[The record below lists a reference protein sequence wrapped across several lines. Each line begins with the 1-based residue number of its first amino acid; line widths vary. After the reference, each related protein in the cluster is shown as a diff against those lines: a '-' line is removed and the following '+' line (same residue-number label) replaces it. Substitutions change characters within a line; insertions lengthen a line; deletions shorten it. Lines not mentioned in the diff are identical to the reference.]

1 MKKYLIILISVF
13 FFNNIS
19 LADKYNGRGEI
30 ILNDMFVDYF
40 IQYVQ
45 HQNDQS
51 PMIFLFAISES
62 GELLYPSYWF
72 CPGGNCRS
80 PDKPRFKKRCELDA
94 KKYAPGEK
102 YVECF
107 IFAKKR
113 TIVWD
118 NDINPM
124 TRKESKISSKWSR
137 SQVIEKLTE
146 LGFYDGESMY
156 IEKKERKTTNEN
168 TSNDSNTISLSEQ
181 IQKLNKLYQDGII
194 TKEEFKKAKKKILN

>member
-40 IQYVQ
+40 IKYVQ

-107 IFAKKR
+107 IFARKR

-124 TRKESKISSKWSR
+124 TRKESKISSRWSR
-137 SQVIEKLTE
+137 SQVVEKLTE
-146 LGFYDGESMY
+146 LGFYDGES
-156 IEKKERKTTNEN
+156 INEN
-168 TSNDSNTISLSEQ
+168 TSNDSKYIKKTKATKKNISEQ
-181 IQKLNKLYQDGII
+181 IQKLNKLYEDGII

>member
-30 ILNDMFVDYF
+30 ILNDIFVDVF
-40 IQYVQ
+40 MQYVQ
-45 HQNDQS
+45 KKNNQS
-51 PMIFLFAISES
+51 PMIFLLAISES
-62 GELLYPSYWF
+62 GELLYPNYWF
-72 CPGGNCRS
+72 CPEGNCRAL
-80 PDKPRFKKRCELDA
+80 DKPRFKKRCELDA

-107 IFAKKR
+107 IFARKR

-124 TRKESKISSKWSR
+124 TRKESKISSRWSR
-137 SQVIEKLTE
+137 SQVVEKLTE
-146 LGFYDGESMY
+146 LGFYDGES
-156 IEKKERKTTNEN
+156 INEN
-168 TSNDSNTISLSEQ
+168 TSNDSKYIKKTKATKKNISEQ
-181 IQKLNKLYQDGII
+181 IQKLNKLYEDGII

>member
-62 GELLYPSYWF
+62 GELLTQ
-72 CPGGNCRS
+72 N
-80 PDKPRFKKRCELDA
+80 
-94 KKYAPGEK
+94 
-102 YVECF
+102 
-107 IFAKKR
+107 
-113 TIVWD
+113 
-118 NDINPM
+118 N
-124 TRKESKISSKWSR
+124 
-137 SQVIEKLTE
+137 
-146 LGFYDGESMY
+146 GFD
-156 IEKKERKTTNEN
+156 
-168 TSNDSNTISLSEQ
+168 
-181 IQKLNKLYQDGII
+181 
-194 TKEEFKKAKKKILN
+194 KEENCKIKK

>member
-1 MKKYLIILISVF
+1 MKKFLTILILVF

-40 IQYVQ
+40 MQYVQ

-72 CPGGNCRS
+72 CPEGNCRS

-94 KKYAPGEK
+94 KKYAPGE
-102 YVECF
+102 
-107 IFAKKR
+107 
-113 TIVWD
+113 
-118 NDINPM
+118 
-124 TRKESKISSKWSR
+124 
-137 SQVIEKLTE
+137 
-146 LGFYDGESMY
+146 
-156 IEKKERKTTNEN
+156 N
-168 TSNDSNTISLSEQ
+168 TSNVLFLLKKEQ
-181 IQKLNKLYQDGII
+181 
-194 TKEEFKKAKKKILN
+194 

>member
-13 FFNNIS
+13 FFNSIS

-40 IQYVQ
+40 MQYIQ

-146 LGFYDGESMY
+146 LGFYDGESIY
-156 IEKKERKTTNEN
+156 IEKNER
-168 TSNDSNTISLSEQ
+168 
-181 IQKLNKLYQDGII
+181 YP
-194 TKEEFKKAKKKILN
+194 FY

>member
-1 MKKYLIILISVF
+1 MKKYLTILILVF

-30 ILNDMFVDYF
+30 ILNDMFVDVF
-40 IQYVQ
+40 MQYVQ
-45 HQNDQS
+45 KKNNQS
-51 PMIFLFAISES
+51 PMIFLLAISES
-62 GELLYPSYWF
+62 GELLYPSYLF
-72 CPGGNCRS
+72 CPEGNCRA

-107 IFAKKR
+107 IFARKR

-124 TRKESKISSKWSR
+124 TRKESKISSRWSR
-137 SQVIEKLTE
+137 SQVDEKLTE
-146 LGFYDGESMY
+146 LGFYDGES
-156 IEKKERKTTNEN
+156 INEN
-168 TSNDSNTISLSEQ
+168 TSNDSKYIKKTKATKKNISEQ
-181 IQKLNKLYQDGII
+181 IQKLNKLYEDGII

>member
-1 MKKYLIILISVF
+1 MKKYLTILILVF

-30 ILNDMFVDYF
+30 TLNDMFVDYF
-40 IQYVQ
+40 MQYVQ
-45 HQNDQS
+45 KKNNQS
-51 PMIFLFAISES
+51 PMIFLLAISES

-72 CPGGNCRS
+72 CPEGNCRA

-107 IFAKKR
+107 IFARKR

-124 TRKESKISSKWSR
+124 TRKESKISSRWSR
-137 SQVIEKLTE
+137 SQVVEKLTE
-146 LGFYDGESMY
+146 LGFYDGES
-156 IEKKERKTTNEN
+156 INEN
-168 TSNDSNTISLSEQ
+168 TSNDSKYIKKTKATKKNISEQ
-181 IQKLNKLYQDGII
+181 IQKLNKLYEDGII

>member
-30 ILNDMFVDYF
+30 ILNDIFVDVF
-40 IQYVQ
+40 MQYVQ
-45 HQNDQS
+45 KKNNQS
-51 PMIFLFAISES
+51 PMIFLLAISES

-72 CPGGNCRS
+72 CPEGNCRA

-107 IFAKKR
+107 IFARKR

-124 TRKESKISSKWSR
+124 TRKESKISSRWSR
-137 SQVIEKLTE
+137 SQVVEKLTE
-146 LGFYDGESMY
+146 LGFYDGES
-156 IEKKERKTTNEN
+156 INEN
-168 TSNDSNTISLSEQ
+168 TSNDSKYIKKTKATKKNISEQ
-181 IQKLNKLYQDGII
+181 IQKLNKLYEDGII
-194 TKEEFKKAKKKILN
+194 TKEEFKKAKKKLLN

>member
-40 IQYVQ
+40 MQYVQ

-62 GELLYPSYWF
+62 GELLYPNYWF
-72 CPGGNCRS
+72 CPEGNCRA

-137 SQVIEKLTE
+137 SQIVEKLTE
-146 LGFYDGESMY
+146 LGFYDGES
-156 IEKKERKTTNEN
+156 INEN
-168 TSNDSNTISLSEQ
+168 TSNDSKYIKKTKATKKNISEQ
-181 IQKLNKLYQDGII
+181 IQKLNKLYEDGII
-194 TKEEFKKAKKKILN
+194 TKEEFKKAKKKLLN